1 MSILNVE
8 NLSHGFGDRTIF
20 TNVSFRLLKGEH
32 IGLVGANGEGK
43 STFLNALL
51 GKNILPSGITP
62 ITAKICHIVYG
73 QDYALEIHYKNG
85 NTATKTLSYLNEVSE
100 VQNAKIAFY
109 KLYAPLELLKKI
121 SFLDTPGFN
130 SQNQSDTDTTNSIL
144 ESVDGI
150 IWLTLIDNVGKHSEK
165 EIILSHIK
173 RYASKSLC
181 VLNQKDRLK
190 NQEEINISLEYAKK
204 AFNGLFEEIIGGLP
218 SKEAYQSSFYMRL
231 KVTAFPGFAAPDGIS
246 PSIAA
251 DLEKSWQDSVVSTA
265 LAAIETTIGQ
275 GFSLLGKAAK
285 TYEAQEKVMGKT
297 LNAMARFSSDLAW
310 KNVFQNP
317 LLTSLGKKMKTIVD
331 ADKAED
337 KATLVE
343 EALVDIWAYSKEQNI
358 VLDASATPFGGD
370 GLDIML
376 HARELAHANQMSIGI

>member
-1 MSILNVE
+1 M
-8 NLSHGFGDRTIF
+8 
-20 TNVSFRLLKGEH
+20 
-32 IGLVGANGEGK
+32 
-43 STFLNALL
+43 
-51 GKNILPSGITP
+51 
-62 ITAKICHIVYG
+62 
-73 QDYALEIHYKNG
+73 
-85 NTATKTLSYLNEVSE
+85 
-100 VQNAKIAFY
+100 
-109 KLYAPLELLKKI
+109 
-121 SFLDTPGFN
+121 
-130 SQNQSDTDTTNSIL
+130 
-144 ESVDGI
+144 
-150 IWLTLIDNVGKHSEK
+150 
-165 EIILSHIK
+165 
-173 RYASKSLC
+173 
-181 VLNQKDRLK
+181 
-190 NQEEINISLEYAKK
+190 
-204 AFNGLFEEIIGGLP
+204 
-218 SKEAYQSSFYMRL
+218 
-231 KVTAFPGFAAPDGIS
+231 
-246 PSIAA
+246 
-251 DLEKSWQDSVVSTA
+251 STA

>member
-1 MSILNVE
+1 MDLGSLCGPGISTTVADLGKYTASAVVTVTAHIGRNHATVPMPAKQLGMKAE
-8 NLSHGFGDRTIF
+8 ALSEKGKGFYAEHLGAGRLSLIPRVDEAKFSCLEGRLRRTIKQAEIYDSVIPMAAYPMLKERF
-20 TNVSFRLLKGEH
+20 FAIEQDYRQARDEVVAKWDALVDEFKAGAADMLKG
-32 IGLVGANGEGK
+32 VRMPQRVRNK
-43 STFLNALL
+43 
-51 GKNILPSGITP
+51 
-62 ITAKICHIVYG
+62 
-73 QDYALEIHYKNG
+73 
-85 NTATKTLSYLNEVSE
+85 
-100 VQNAKIAFY
+100 
-109 KLYAPLELLKKI
+109 
-121 SFLDTPGFN
+121 
-130 SQNQSDTDTTNSIL
+130 
-144 ESVDGI
+144 
-150 IWLTLIDNVGKHSEK
+150 
-165 EIILSHIK
+165 
-173 RYASKSLC
+173 
-181 VLNQKDRLK
+181 
-190 NQEEINISLEYAKK
+190 
-204 AFNGLFEEIIGGLP
+204 LFEEIIGGLP

-358 VLDASATPFGGD
+358 VLDASATPSGGD